1 MKFAD
6 QHLAPEQARTHTL
19 IIILVYDNMYVLG

>member
-19 IIILVYDNMYVLG
+19 IILVYDNMYALG